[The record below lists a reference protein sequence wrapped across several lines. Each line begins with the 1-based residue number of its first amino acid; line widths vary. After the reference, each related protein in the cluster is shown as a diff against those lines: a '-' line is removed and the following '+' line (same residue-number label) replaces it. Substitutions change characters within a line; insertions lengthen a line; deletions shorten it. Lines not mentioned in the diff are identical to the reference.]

1 MKSAS
6 LFLSIA
12 AVLALA
18 GCSTLVP
25 KNTAVAPAIPAQWP
39 AEAAQGEVADV
50 AAVGWRDFFTDARL
64 QQVIDQSLQNNRDLR
79 VAVLNVER
87 ARGQYRVQRADR
99 VPGVAVTGQMQR
111 QGTDA
116 GVNEQFTAGVGV
128 AEFELD
134 LFGRV
139 RNLSEAALQQYFA
152 VAANRRNAQ
161 LSLVAET
168 ATAWLTYG
176 ADAQRL
182 KIADATLKTYE
193 DSLRLAE
200 ARHERGGSSA
210 LELTQT
216 RTLVETAR
224 TDAARLRGQLAQDRN
239 ALALLAGGQLDPAL
253 LPDSIEPQLLALA
266 PPPAGL
272 PSDVLLQRPDIMA
285 AEHQLLAANANI
297 GAARAAFFPSISL
310 TGSIGSGSSELSNLF
325 DSGTRVWSF
334 LPKITLPIFQG
345 GKLRANLAIANAD
358 RDIALAQ
365 YEKSIQVGFRETAD
379 ALALNVSLDEQV
391 SSQQRLVEAAE
402 QANRLSQARY
412 DAGLD
417 SFVTLLDARRTAYN
431 AQQTQL
437 QAQLAQQAN
446 RITLYKVMGGG
457 WHERSW
463 PALSFQDLLHRFIV
477 APRCMAGANARERIA
492 GFARHLLVLGAD
504 LFQARFVQFF
514 QIQQFVVG
522 FGRRPDQL
530 VQLDLHRGGVRVLR
544 VLDQEH
550 HQEGDDGGA
559 GVDHQLPGVVE
570 TEHRATDAPDHHDRY
585 CSQEGPRRAGGGRG
599 LLGDRIEQVS
609 YFHRRRPTQ
618 VTRMI
623 GSGPCRRRAA
633 AVRRAC
639 AAAAVP
645 AGCAPDCSG
654 RRAASNGRRIRG
666 PGLHSVA
673 A

>member
-1 MKSAS
+1 MEAIPMKSAS

-12 AVLALA
+12 AALALA
-18 GCSTLVP
+18 GCSTLAP
-25 KNTAVAPAIPAQWP
+25 KDTAVAPAIPAQWP
-39 AEAAQGEVADV
+39 AEAAQGQVADV
-50 AAVGWRDFFTDARL
+50 AAVGWRDFFTDRRL
-64 QQVIDQSLQNNRDLR
+64 QQVIEQSLQNNRDLR

-116 GVNEQFTAGVGV
+116 GVSEQFTAGVGV

-176 ADAQRL
+176 ADAQQL
-182 KIADATLKTYE
+182 KIAEATLKTYE

-253 LPDSIEPQLLALA
+253 LPDNIGPQLLALA

-310 TGSIGSGSSELSNLF
+310 TGSIGSGSTELSNLF

-345 GKLRANLAIANAD
+345 GKLRANLAIASAD

-365 YEKSIQVGFRETAD
+365 YEKAIQVGFRETAD

-391 SSQQRLVEAAE
+391 SAQQRLVEAAE

-431 AQQTQL
+431 AQQTRL
-437 QAQLAQQAN
+437 QAQLAQQSN
-446 RITLYKVMGGG
+446 RITLYKVLGGG
-457 WHERSW
+457 WHER
-463 PALSFQDLLHRFIV
+463 
-477 APRCMAGANARERIA
+477 G
-492 GFARHLLVLGAD
+492 
-504 LFQARFVQFF
+504 
-514 QIQQFVVG
+514 
-522 FGRRPDQL
+522 
-530 VQLDLHRGGVRVLR
+530 
-544 VLDQEH
+544 
-550 HQEGDDGGA
+550 
-559 GVDHQLPGVVE
+559 
-570 TEHRATDAPDHHDRY
+570 
-585 CSQEGPRRAGGGRG
+585 
-599 LLGDRIEQVS
+599 
-609 YFHRRRPTQ
+609 
-618 VTRMI
+618 
-623 GSGPCRRRAA
+623 
-633 AVRRAC
+633 
-639 AAAAVP
+639 
-645 AGCAPDCSG
+645 
-654 RRAASNGRRIRG
+654 
-666 PGLHSVA
+666 
-673 A
+673 